1 MHLKEMMT
9 PHVEVIAPEAS
20 ISEAAQKMR
29 HLDIGPLP
37 VCEGERLV
45 GMLTDRDITV
55 RAVAAGRDPL
65 TTQVREV
72 MTPDVVYGFD
82 DQEVQDAARLM
93 AQYQIR
99 RLRVLNRSKQL
110 VGMVALGDLAVHPG
124 TQPVTAEV
132 LEQVSEPGKSGR
144 K

>member
-1 MHLKEMMT
+1 MQLKDIIT
-9 PHVEVIAPEAS
+9 PGVEVIASEAS
-20 ISEAAQKMR
+20 IYEAAEKMSHR
-29 HLDIGPLP
+29 DVGPLP
-37 VCEGERLV
+37 VCDGERLV

-65 TTQVREV
+65 TTRVRDV

-82 DQEVQDAARLM
+82 DQDVQDAARLM
-93 AQYQIR
+93 EQYQIR
-99 RLRVLNRSKQL
+99 RLPVLNRSKRL
-110 VGMVALGDLAVHPG
+110 VGIVSLGDLAVHPG
-124 TQPVTAEV
+124 NQPLASEV